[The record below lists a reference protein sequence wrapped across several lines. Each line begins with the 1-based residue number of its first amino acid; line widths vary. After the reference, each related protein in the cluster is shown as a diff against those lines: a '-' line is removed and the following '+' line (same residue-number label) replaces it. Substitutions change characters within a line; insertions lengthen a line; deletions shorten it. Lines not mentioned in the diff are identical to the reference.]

1 VWNNPI
7 FRRYC
12 QSRLRLRG
20 MGLALLLTVLV
31 AGFIVAMV
39 TSIGVRSTMTA
50 ADAARNGIIPLL
62 VIQGLILFALGTAQV
77 AGGMTAERD
86 EGVIDYQRL
95 LPLSPLTKV
104 VGYLFGLPVREY
116 LMVLVTLPF
125 TGWCLW
131 RGQVAWQVWLPLY
144 VAFFSSTLLYHL
156 TGLVTGTVVR
166 NRRWAFLISIGLVFS
181 LYTVVPQMAR
191 FGLVFFKYLTIS
203 PVFQESLPDLLPAS
217 IGAAGKAVRQL
228 FPTVRFF
235 NLDFSEVVFTL
246 FSQGGLILTFVIML
260 CRRWHR
266 AESHLLGKIW
276 ATGLFI
282 WIQILLL
289 GNALPLI
296 EPGDLFPTREFFRLT
311 RLGHDWQPQPAEA
324 VAMSGLYG
332 VVTLGLIYVLGG
344 LITPSADHQLQGWR
358 RARKQ
363 GRAAI
368 PRLADA
374 ATGCGFTLVMALAGA
389 AGWYGFTRALVES
402 SWFGQPLPLPV
413 LGYFVAVMVAG
424 GMGFQALLEWKGG
437 RVLGLMAILVGVVPL
452 MTGAVLSVISERLY
466 PVGAW
471 LVGISPISL
480 PFYASGSLLP
490 IAELPAS
497 VARAVP
503 RAFEFWLL
511 VSGLVTLWL
520 VKNLWQRRRAIARSM
535 LEPAG
540 DRAEL

>member
-1 VWNNPI
+1 
-7 FRRYC
+7 
-12 QSRLRLRG
+12 
-20 MGLALLLTVLV
+20 
-31 AGFIVAMV
+31 
-39 TSIGVRSTMTA
+39 
-50 ADAARNGIIPLL
+50 
-62 VIQGLILFALGTAQV
+62 
-77 AGGMTAERD
+77 MTAERD

-266 AESHLLGKIW
+266 AESHLLGKLW

-296 EPGDLFPTREFFRLT
+296 EPGDLFPTREFT
-311 RLGHDWQPQPAEA
+311 RITRIGLDWRPQPAEA

-374 ATGCGFTLVMALAGA
+374 ATGSGFTLVMALAGA

-402 SWFGQPLPLPV
+402 SWFGQPLPLAV

-437 RVLGLMAILVGVVPL
+437 RVLGLVAILVGVVPL
-452 MTGAVLSVISERLY
+452 MAGAVLSVISERLY

-471 LVGISPISL
+471 LVGISPASL
-480 PFYASGSLLP
+480 PFYAAGSLLP

-511 VSGLVTLWL
+511 VSAIVALWL
-520 VKNLWQRRRAIARSM
+520 VKNLWQRRRALAKSM
-535 LEPAG
+535 LEPASE
-540 DRAEL
+540 RAEL